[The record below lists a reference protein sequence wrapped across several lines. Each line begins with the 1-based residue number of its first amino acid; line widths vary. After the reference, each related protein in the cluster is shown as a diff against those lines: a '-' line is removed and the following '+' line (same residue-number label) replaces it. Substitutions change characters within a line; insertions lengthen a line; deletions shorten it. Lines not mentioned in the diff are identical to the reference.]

1 MSKIRIYELAKELGL
16 DNKVLI
22 AKVKELGL
30 GDRGPSHG
38 LETGEA
44 EKVRKAFKPREE
56 ALPQEKQVV
65 VEKKFTVEDKEM
77 SLEERRVKS
86 TVIRRRTKEIETK
99 PPVVEAPKVEKTP
112 VLVPQEVPV
121 KAGEKVEEV
130 LAPPVLPAAEI
141 VSAPEVSEE
150 KPKEEAGEEAKGKKK
165 EKKEALKKAEI
176 IERKERVFKPGP
188 TFRGKKKGGRMA
200 PPPGAKK
207 TEITLPKAI
216 KRVIKISD
224 VIQVGELAKRMGVKA
239 GEVIKKLFGLGM
251 MANINQAVDIDAAT
265 LVCQE
270 FGYEVERVG
279 MEVVE
284 ETLEETTDLAESL
297 VPRPPIVTVMGH
309 VDHGKTSLLDAI
321 KRTDVAAGEAGG
333 ITQHI
338 GAYHVKVDKGDLV
351 FLDTP
356 GHEAFTAM
364 RARGAQ
370 VTDFVILV
378 VAADDGVMP
387 QTVEAINHAKAANV
401 PIIVAINKIDKPGA
415 NPDRVKQS
423 LSDHGLQPEDWGGS
437 TIFVNV
443 SAKQKLGIKELL
455 EMILLQ
461 AEVMDLKANPD
472 KLAKGIIIEAKLDKG
487 RGPVATV
494 LVQEGTLK
502 VGDPFVAG
510 IHYGRV
516 RALVDDR
523 GGKVQM
529 AGPSMPVEVLGL
541 PGVPQAGDKFI
552 AVSDEKKA
560 KEIGT
565 YRQMK
570 QRETELSK
578 SSKVSLEDL
587 YSKIKEG
594 EVKELGIIVKADVH
608 GSVEALAESLQKLS
622 TDAIK
627 LKVLHGS
634 VGAITETDV
643 MLAAASN
650 AIIIGFHVRPDAKVQ
665 ALAEEEGVDVRLYS
679 IIYEVI
685 EDVKKAME
693 GLLEPTIKEVVLG
706 RAEVRQVFSVPKIGA
721 VAGCFVTDGK
731 IARGAKV
738 RLIRDSIVVHDGKMA
753 SLRRFKDDVKEVQ
766 SGYECGIG
774 IENYNDIK
782 TGDVIEAYIHEKIAG
797 KL

>member
-1 MSKIRIYELAKELGL
+1 MAKIRIHELAKELGL
-16 DNKVLI
+16 ENKDVI
-22 AKVKELGL
+22 AKCKQLGF
-30 GDRGPSHG
+30 GDKSPSHG
-38 LETGEA
+38 LENSQA
-44 EKVRKAFKPREE
+44 DSVRKAFKPREE
-56 ALPQEKQVV
+56 ALPEEMQIV
-65 VEKKFTVEDKEM
+65 VEKKVTLDDKEL
-77 SLEERRVKS
+77 SVEERRVKS
-86 TVIRRRTKEIETK
+86 TVIRRRTKEIEVK
-99 PPVVEAPKVEKTP
+99 PQVVEPAKPLKVEKVPAVHELPSEP
-112 VLVPQEVPV
+112 VEVAVPV
-121 KAGEKVEEV
+121 IEPQIPEMQ
-130 LAPPVLPAAEI
+130 PVRVIE
-141 VSAPEVSEE
+141 EE
-150 KPKEEAGEEAKGKKK
+150 KPKEEATGKKK
-165 EKKEALKKAEI
+165 DKKEILKKVESL
-176 IERKERVFKPGP
+176 ELKERVFKPVP
-188 TFRGKKKGGRMA
+188 AFRGKRRGAKAA
-200 PPPGAKK
+200 PAAGSKK
-207 TEITLPKAI
+207 TEITVPKAI
-216 KRVIKISD
+216 KRVIKVSD
-224 VIQVGELAKRMGVKA
+224 VIQVGELAKRMGIKA
-239 GEVIKKLFGLGM
+239 GEVIKKLFGLGI
-251 MANINQAVDIDAAT
+251 MATINQSVDIDAAT
-265 LVCQE
+265 LIAQE

-279 MEVVE
+279 MEIVE
-284 ETLEETTDLAESL
+284 EMLEETVDIAENKVL
-297 VPRPPIVTVMGH
+297 RPPVVTVMGH

-321 KRTDVAAGEAGG
+321 KQTDVAAGEAGG

-338 GAYHVKVDKGDLV
+338 GAYHVKLDKGDLV

-370 VTDFVILV
+370 VTDFVVLV

-401 PIIVAINKIDKPGA
+401 PIIVAVNKIDKPGA
-415 NPDRVKQS
+415 NPDKVKQS
-423 LSDHGLQPEDWGGS
+423 LSEHGLQPEGWGGD

-443 SAKQKLGIKELL
+443 SAKQRTGIKELL
-455 EMILLQ
+455 EMIILQ
-461 AEVMDLKANPD
+461 AEVMQLMANPD
-472 KLAKGIIIEAKLDKG
+472 KHAKGTIIEAKLDKG

-516 RALVDDR
+516 RAMLDDK
-523 GGKVQM
+523 GAKVLE
-529 AGPSMPVEVLGL
+529 AGPSMPVEVQGL
-541 PGVPQAGDKFI
+541 PGVPQAGERFVV
-552 AVSDEKKA
+552 VSDEKKA

-587 YSKIKEG
+587 YNKIKDG
-594 EVKELGIIVKADVH
+594 EVKELGIIIKADVH
-608 GSVEALAESLQKLS
+608 GSVEALTESLQKLS

-643 MLAAASN
+643 LLAAASN
-650 AIIIGFHVRPDAKVQ
+650 AIIIGFHVRPDVKVQ

-679 IIYEVI
+679 IIYEVT

-693 GLLEPTIKEVVLG
+693 GLLAPTIKEVVLG
-706 RAEVRQVFSVPKIGA
+706 RAEIREIFSVPKVGNIG
-721 VAGCFVTDGK
+721 GCFVTDGK
-731 IARGAKV
+731 ITRGAMI
-738 RLIRDSIVVHDGKMA
+738 RLIRDGIVIHDGKMA

-782 TGDVIEAYIHEKIAG
+782 TGDVIEAYIHEKIAA

>member
-1 MSKIRIYELAKELGL
+1 MAKIRVYELAKELGVE
-16 DNKVLI
+16 NKYLI
-22 AKVKELGL
+22 AKAKELGL
-30 GDRGPSHG
+30 GDKGPSNG
-38 LETGEA
+38 LEPAEA
-44 EKVRKAFKPREE
+44 DRLRKAFKPAEQV
-56 ALPQEKQVV
+56 LPEEKQVV
-65 VEKKFTVEDKEM
+65 VEKKVTFEDREM
-77 SLEERRVKS
+77 SVEERRVKS
-86 TVIRRRTKEIETK
+86 TVIRRRTKEIEVK
-99 PPVVEAPKVEKTP
+99 PPIVEAPKPLKAESVEVPDAGAP
-112 VLVPQEVPV
+112 VMVEEVPV
-121 KAGEKVEEV
+121 PVI
-130 LAPPVLPAAEI
+130 APEIAEI
-141 VSAPEVSEE
+141 PPIPGIEE
-150 KPKEEAGEEAKGKKK
+150 KKPEEEEAKGKKK
-165 EKKEALKKAEI
+165 EKKETLKKAELL
-176 IERKERVFKPGP
+176 ELKERVFKPGP
-188 TFRGKKKGGRMA
+188 TFRGKKKGARISAVAG
-200 PPPGAKK
+200 GKK
-207 TEITLPKAI
+207 TEITVPKAI
-216 KRVIKISD
+216 KRVIKLSD
-224 VIQVGELAKRMGVKA
+224 AIQVGELAKRMGIKA
-239 GEVIKKLFGLGM
+239 GELIKKLFGLGM
-251 MANINQAVDIDAAT
+251 MATINQAIDIDAAT
-265 LVCQE
+265 LVAQD

-279 MEVVE
+279 MEIVE
-284 ETLEETTDLAESL
+284 EQLEETPDIEENKVL
-297 VPRPPIVTVMGH
+297 RPPVVTVMGH

-321 KRTDVAAGEAGG
+321 KQTDVAAGEAGG

-338 GAYHVKVDKGDLV
+338 GAYHVKLDKGDLV

-356 GHEAFTAM
+356 GHEAFTSM

-370 VTDFVILV
+370 VTDFVVLV

-387 QTVEAINHAKAANV
+387 QTIEAINHAKAAKV

-415 NPDRVKQS
+415 NPDKVKQAI
-423 LSDHGLQPEDWGGS
+423 SDHGLVPEDWGGD

-443 SAKQKLGIKELL
+443 SAKQRIGIKELL

-461 AEVMDLKANPD
+461 AEVMELKANPD
-472 KLAKGIIIEAKLDKG
+472 KLAKGTIIEAKLDKG

-510 IHYGRV
+510 VHFGRV
-516 RALVDDR
+516 RAMVDDK
-523 GGKVQM
+523 GSKVQE
-529 AGPSMPVEVLGL
+529 AGPSIPVEVLGL

-560 KEIGT
+560 REIGT

-578 SSKVSLEDL
+578 TSKVSLEDL

-594 EVKELGIIVKADVH
+594 EVKELGIIIKADVH
-608 GSVEALAESLQKLS
+608 GSVEALTDSLQKLS

-665 ALAEEEGVDVRLYS
+665 ALAEEERVDIRLYS

-685 EDVKKAME
+685 DDVKKAME
-693 GLLEPTIKEVVLG
+693 GLLEPTLKEVVLG
-706 RAEVRQVFSVPKIGA
+706 RAEIRQVFGVPK
-721 VAGCFVTDGK
+721 AGNIAGSFVTDGK
-731 IARGAKV
+731 ITRSARL
-738 RLIRDSIVVHDGKMA
+738 RLIRDGVVVHDGKML

-766 SGYECGIG
+766 AGYECGIG

-782 TGDVIEAYIHEKIAG
+782 TGDVIEVYIQEKVAA

>member
-1 MSKIRIYELAKELGL
+1 MAKIRIHELAKELGL
-16 DNKVLI
+16 ENKDVI
-22 AKVKELGL
+22 AKCKQLGF
-30 GDRGPSHG
+30 GDKSPSHG
-38 LETGEA
+38 LENSEA
-44 EKVRKAFKPREE
+44 DSIRKAFKPREE
-56 ALPQEKQVV
+56 ALPEEMQIV
-65 VEKKFTVEDKEM
+65 VEKKVTLDDRELSV
-77 SLEERRVKS
+77 EERRVKS
-86 TVIRRRTKEIETK
+86 TVIRRRTKEIEVK
-99 PPVVEAPKVEKTP
+99 PQVVEQVKPLKVEK
-112 VLVPQEVPV
+112 VPTVQELPSEPAEVAVPV
-121 KAGEKVEEV
+121 IE
-130 LAPPVLPAAEI
+130 PQI
-141 VSAPEVSEE
+141 PEVQPVRVTEEE
-150 KPKEEAGEEAKGKKK
+150 KPKEEAKGKKK
-165 EKKEALKKAEI
+165 DKKEILKKVESL
-176 IERKERVFKPGP
+176 ELKERVFKPVP
-188 TFRGKKKGGRMA
+188 AFRGKRRGAKAA
-200 PPPGAKK
+200 PAAGSKK
-207 TEITLPKAI
+207 TEITVPKAI
-216 KRVIKISD
+216 KRVIKVSD
-224 VIQVGELAKRMGVKA
+224 VIQVGELAKRMGIKA
-239 GEVIKKLFGLGM
+239 GEVIKKLFGLGI
-251 MANINQAVDIDAAT
+251 MATINQSVDIDAAT
-265 LVCQE
+265 LIAQE

-279 MEVVE
+279 MEIVE
-284 ETLEETTDLAESL
+284 EMLEETADIAEDKVL
-297 VPRPPIVTVMGH
+297 RPPVVTVMGH

-321 KRTDVAAGEAGG
+321 KQTDVAAGEAGG

-338 GAYHVKVDKGDLV
+338 GAYHVKLDKGDLV

-370 VTDFVILV
+370 VTDFVVLV

-401 PIIVAINKIDKPGA
+401 PIIVAVNKIDKPGA
-415 NPDRVKQS
+415 NPDKVKQS
-423 LSDHGLQPEDWGGS
+423 LSEHGLQPEGWGGD

-443 SAKQKLGIKELL
+443 SAKQRTGIKELL
-455 EMILLQ
+455 EMIILQ
-461 AEVMDLKANPD
+461 AEVMQLKANPD
-472 KLAKGIIIEAKLDKG
+472 KFAKGTIIEAKLDKG

-510 IHYGRV
+510 VHYGRV
-516 RALVDDR
+516 RAMLDDK
-523 GGKVQM
+523 GAKVLE
-529 AGPSMPVEVLGL
+529 AGPSMPVEVQGL
-541 PGVPQAGDKFI
+541 PGVPQAGERFVV
-552 AVSDEKKA
+552 VSDEKKA

-587 YSKIKEG
+587 YNKIKDG
-594 EVKELGIIVKADVH
+594 EVKELGIIIKADVH
-608 GSVEALAESLQKLS
+608 GSVEALTESLHKLS

-643 MLAAASN
+643 LLAAASN

-665 ALAEEEGVDVRLYS
+665 ALANEEGVDVRLYS
-679 IIYEVI
+679 IIYEVT

-693 GLLEPTIKEVVLG
+693 GLLAPTIKEVVLG
-706 RAEVRQVFSVPKIGA
+706 RAEIREIFSVPKVGNIG
-721 VAGCFVTDGK
+721 GCFVTDGK
-731 IARGAKV
+731 ITRGAMV
-738 RLIRDSIVVHDGKMA
+738 RLIRDGIVIHDGKMA

-782 TGDVIEAYIHEKIAG
+782 TGDVIEAYIHEKIAA

>member
-1 MSKIRIYELAKELGL
+1 MAKIRIHELAKELGL
-16 DNKVLI
+16 ENKDVI
-22 AKVKELGL
+22 AKCKQLGF
-30 GDRGPSHG
+30 GDKSPSHG
-38 LETGEA
+38 LENSEA
-44 EKVRKAFKPREE
+44 DSIRKAFKPREE
-56 ALPQEKQVV
+56 ALPEEMQIV
-65 VEKKFTVEDKEM
+65 VEKKVTLDDRELSV
-77 SLEERRVKS
+77 EERRVKS
-86 TVIRRRTKEIETK
+86 TVIRRRTKEIEVK
-99 PPVVEAPKVEKTP
+99 PQVVEQAEPLKVEKVTVVHEIP
-112 VLVPQEVPV
+112 SETAEVAVPV
-121 KAGEKVEEV
+121 IEPQIPETR
-130 LAPPVLPAAEI
+130 PVRVTE
-141 VSAPEVSEE
+141 EE
-150 KPKEEAGEEAKGKKK
+150 KPKEEAKGKKK
-165 EKKEALKKAEI
+165 DKKEILKKVESL
-176 IERKERVFKPGP
+176 ELKERVFKPVP
-188 TFRGKKKGGRMA
+188 TFRGKRRGAKAA
-200 PPPGAKK
+200 PAAGSKK
-207 TEITLPKAI
+207 TEITVPKAI
-216 KRVIKISD
+216 KRVIKVSD
-224 VIQVGELAKRMGVKA
+224 VIQVGELAKRMGIKA
-239 GEVIKKLFGLGM
+239 GEVIKKLFGLGI
-251 MANINQAVDIDAAT
+251 MATINQAVDIDAAT
-265 LVCQE
+265 LIAQD

-279 MEVVE
+279 MEIVE
-284 ETLEETTDLAESL
+284 EMLEETADIAENKVL
-297 VPRPPIVTVMGH
+297 RPPVVTVMGH

-321 KRTDVAAGEAGG
+321 KQTDVAAGEAGG

-338 GAYHVKVDKGDLV
+338 GAYHVKLDKGDLV

-370 VTDFVILV
+370 VTDFVVLV

-401 PIIVAINKIDKPGA
+401 PIIVAVNKIDKPGA
-415 NPDRVKQS
+415 NPDKVRQS
-423 LSDHGLQPEDWGGS
+423 LSDHGLQPEGWGGD

-443 SAKQKLGIKELL
+443 SAKQRTGIKELL
-455 EMILLQ
+455 EMIILQ
-461 AEVMDLKANPD
+461 AEVMQLKANPD
-472 KLAKGIIIEAKLDKG
+472 KHAKGTIIEAKLDKG

-494 LVQEGTLK
+494 LVQEGTLR

-510 IHYGRV
+510 VHYGRV
-516 RALVDDR
+516 RAMLDDK
-523 GGKVQM
+523 GAKVLE
-529 AGPSMPVEVLGL
+529 AGPSMPVEVQGL
-541 PGVPQAGDKFI
+541 PGVPQAGEKFVV
-552 AVSDEKKA
+552 VSDEKKA

-587 YSKIKEG
+587 YNKIKDG
-594 EVKELGIIVKADVH
+594 EVKELGIIIKADVH
-608 GSVEALAESLQKLS
+608 GSVEALTESLQKLS

-643 MLAAASN
+643 LLAAASN
-650 AIIIGFHVRPDAKVQ
+650 AIIIGFHVRPDVKVQ

-679 IIYEVI
+679 IIYEVT

-693 GLLEPTIKEVVLG
+693 GLLAPTIKEVVLG
-706 RAEVRQVFSVPKIGA
+706 RAEIREIYSVPKVGNIG
-721 VAGCFVTDGK
+721 GCFVTDGK
-731 IARGAKV
+731 ITRGAMI
-738 RLIRDSIVVHDGKMA
+738 RLIRDGIVIHDGKMA

>member
-1 MSKIRIYELAKELGL
+1 MSKIRVYELAKELGVE
-16 DNKVLI
+16 NKDLI
-22 AKVKELGL
+22 ARCKELGL
-30 GDRGPSHG
+30 GDKGPSHG
-38 LETGEA
+38 LEAGEA
-44 EKVRKAFKPREE
+44 DKLRKAFKPREE
-56 ALPQEKQVV
+56 VLPEEKQVV
-65 VEKKFTVEDKEM
+65 VEKKVTLEDREM
-77 SLEERRVKS
+77 SVEERRVKS
-86 TVIRRRTKEIETK
+86 TVIRRRTREIEVK
-99 PPVVEAPKVEKTP
+99 PPVVEAPKVEKVAAPEVAAPAAVAEVTAP
-112 VLVPQEVPV
+112 VV
-121 KAGEKVEEV
+121 
-130 LAPPVLPAAEI
+130 APPVMEIPPLPVVE
-141 VSAPEVSEE
+141 EE
-150 KPKEEAGEEAKGKKK
+150 KPKEEAKEEAKGKK
-165 EKKEALKKAEI
+165 KKEALKKAEI
-176 IERKERVFKPGP
+176 LELKERVFKPVP
-188 TFRGKKKGGRMA
+188 TFRGKKKGGKVA
-200 PPPGAKK
+200 AVPGAKK
-207 TEITLPKAI
+207 TEITVPKAI
-216 KRVIKISD
+216 KRVIKITD
-224 VIQVGELAKRMGVKA
+224 AIQVGELAKRMGVKA
-239 GEVIKKLFGLGM
+239 GEVIKKLFGLGI
-251 MANINQAVDIDAAT
+251 MATINQAVDIDAAT
-265 LVCQE
+265 LVAQE

-279 MEVVE
+279 MEIVE
-284 ETLEETTDLAESL
+284 EMLEEAPEMEEGKIL
-297 VPRPPIVTVMGH
+297 RPPVVTVMGH

-321 KRTDVAAGEAGG
+321 RQTDVAAGEAGG

-338 GAYHVKVDKGDLV
+338 GAYHVKLEKGDLV

-387 QTVEAINHAKAANV
+387 QTIEAINHSKAANV
-401 PIIVAINKIDKPGA
+401 PIIVAVNKIDKPGA
-415 NPDRVKQS
+415 NPDRVRQS
-423 LSDHGLQPEDWGGS
+423 LADHGLLPEDWGGD

-443 SAKQKLGIKELL
+443 SAKQRTGIKELL

-472 KLAKGIIIEAKLDKG
+472 KFAKGIVIEAKLDKG

-494 LVQEGTLK
+494 LVQEGSLK

-510 IHYGRV
+510 VQYGRV
-516 RALVDDR
+516 RAMVDDK
-523 GGKVQM
+523 GAKVQK

-541 PGVPQAGDKFI
+541 PGVPLAGEKFI
-552 AVSDEKKA
+552 VVADEKKA
-560 KEIGT
+560 REIGT

-578 SSKVSLEDL
+578 TSKVSLEDL

-594 EVKELGIIVKADVH
+594 EVKELGIIIKADVH
-608 GSVEALAESLQKLS
+608 GSVEALTESLQKLS
-622 TDAIK
+622 TEAIK
-627 LKVLHGS
+627 LKALHGS

-665 ALAEEEGVDVRLYS
+665 ALAEEEGVDIRLYS

-685 EDVKKAME
+685 DDVKKAME
-693 GLLEPTIKEVVLG
+693 GLLEPTLKEVVLG
-706 RAEVRQVFSVPKIGA
+706 RAEIREVFSVPKVGN

-731 IARGAKV
+731 ITRGAKV
-738 RLIRDSIVVHDGKMA
+738 RLIRDGIVVLDGKMA

-782 TGDVIEAYIHEKIAG
+782 TGDVIEAYIQEKVAA

>member
-1 MSKIRIYELAKELGL
+1 MSKLRIYELAKELGVE
-16 DNKVLI
+16 NKDVI
-22 AKVKELGL
+22 AKCKELGL
-30 GDRGPSHG
+30 GEKTPSHG
-38 LETGEA
+38 LESSEA
-44 EKVRKAFKPREE
+44 DKLRKAFRPIEE
-56 ALPQEKQVV
+56 ALPEEKQVV
-65 VEKKFTVEDKEM
+65 VEKKFTLEDREI

-86 TVIRRRTKEIETK
+86 TVIRRRTKEVEVK
-99 PPVVEAPKVEKTP
+99 PPVVEVPKEVPAVE
-112 VLVPQEVPV
+112 VAPQEVPV
-121 KAGEKVEEV
+121 P
-130 LAPPVLPAAEI
+130 PPVVALP
-141 VSAPEVSEE
+141 VPEMPPVPVVEE
-150 KPKEEAGEEAKGKKK
+150 KPKEEEKVKKK

-176 IERKERVFKPGP
+176 LELKERVFKPIP
-188 TFRGKKKGGRMA
+188 TFKKRAKVA
-200 PPPGAKK
+200 PAMVKK
-207 TEITLPKAI
+207 TEITVPKAI

-224 VIQVGELAKRMGVKA
+224 AIQVGELAKRMGVKV
-239 GEVIKKLFGLGM
+239 GEVIKKMFSLGI
-251 MANINQAVDIDAAT
+251 MATINQAIDIDAAT
-265 LVCQE
+265 LVASD

-279 MEVVE
+279 MELVE
-284 ETLEETTDLAESL
+284 EMLEEAPAAEEIKVL
-297 VPRPPIVTVMGH
+297 RPPVITVMGH

-321 KRTDVAAGEAGG
+321 RQTDVAAGEAGG

-338 GAYHVKVDKGDLV
+338 GAYHVKLEKGDLV

-387 QTVEAINHAKAANV
+387 QTIEAINHAKAANV
-401 PIIVAINKIDKPGA
+401 PIIVAVNKIDKPGA
-415 NPDRVKQS
+415 NPDRVRQS
-423 LSDHGLQPEDWGGS
+423 LADHGLLPENWGGD

-443 SAKQKLGIKELL
+443 SAKQRMGIKELL

-461 AEVMDLKANPD
+461 AEVMELKANPD
-472 KLAKGIIIEAKLDKG
+472 KLAKGTIIEAKLDKG

-510 IHYGRV
+510 GHWGRV
-516 RALVDDR
+516 RAMVDDK
-523 GGKVQM
+523 GMKVQN
-529 AGPSMPVEVLGL
+529 AGPSIPVEVLGL
-541 PGVPQAGDKFI
+541 PGVPHAGEKFV

-560 KEIGT
+560 KEIGA

-570 QRETELSK
+570 QREAELSK
-578 SSKVSLEDL
+578 TSKVSLEEL

-594 EVKELGIIVKADVH
+594 EVKELGIIIKADVH
-608 GSVEALAESLQKLS
+608 GSVEALTESLQKLS

-627 LKVLHGS
+627 LKVIHGS

-643 MLAAASN
+643 MLASASN

-665 ALAEEEGVDVRLYS
+665 GLAEAEGVDIRLYS
-679 IIYEVI
+679 IIYEVV

-693 GLLEPTIKEVVLG
+693 GLLEPTIREVVLG
-706 RAEVRQVFSVPKIGA
+706 RAEIRQVFSVPKVGN

-731 IARGAKV
+731 ITRAARV
-738 RLIRDSIVVHDGKMA
+738 RLIRDGVVVHDGKML

-782 TGDVIEAYIHEKIAG
+782 TGDVIEAYVQEKVAA

>member
-1 MSKIRIYELAKELGL
+1 MAKVRIYELAKEFGVE
-16 DNKVLI
+16 NKEVI
-22 AKVKELGL
+22 SKCKELGM
-30 GDRGPSHG
+30 GDMGPSHG
-38 LETGEA
+38 LEVSEV
-44 EKVRKAFKPREE
+44 EKLRKAFKPVEE
-56 ALPQEKQVV
+56 VLPEDKQHV
-65 VEKKFTVEDKEM
+65 VEKKFTLEDREM
-77 SLEERRVKS
+77 SVEERRVKS
-86 TVIRRRTKEIETK
+86 TVIRRRTKEIEVK
-99 PPVVEAPKVEKTP
+99 PQPPVVEVPKPEVEP
-112 VLVPQEVPV
+112 VSEVPSAKTQEISV
-121 KAGEKVEEV
+121 AV
-130 LAPPVLPAAEI
+130 PPVLEVPQAP
-141 VSAPEVSEE
+141 SAVEEE
-150 KPKEEAGEEAKGKKK
+150 KPKEEGKGKKK
-165 EKKEALKKAEI
+165 DKKEALKKVESL
-176 IERKERVFKPGP
+176 ERKERIFKPSPVFK
-188 TFRGKKKGGRMA
+188 GKKKGARAPVMA
-200 PPPGAKK
+200 GAKK
-207 TEITLPKAI
+207 TEITVPKAI
-216 KRVIKISD
+216 KRIIKLSD
-224 VIQVGELAKRMGVKA
+224 AVQVGELAKRMGIKA
-239 GEVIKKLFGLGM
+239 GELIKKLFGLGM
-251 MANINQAVDIDAAT
+251 MATINQAIDIDAAT
-265 LVCQE
+265 LVAQD

-279 MEVVE
+279 MEIVE
-284 ETLEETTDLAESL
+284 EQLEEAPEIEEKKTL
-297 VPRPPIVTVMGH
+297 RPPVVTVMGH

-321 KRTDVAAGEAGG
+321 RQTDVATGEAGG

-338 GAYHVKVDKGDLV
+338 GAYHVKLDKGDLV

-364 RARGAQ
+364 RARVAQ
-370 VTDFVILV
+370 VRDFVILV

-387 QTVEAINHAKAANV
+387 QTIEAINHAKAANV
-401 PIIVAINKIDKPGA
+401 PIIVAVNKIDKPGA
-415 NPDRVKQS
+415 NPDKVKQS
-423 LSDHGLQPEDWGGS
+423 LSDHGLQPEEWGGS

-443 SAKQKLGIKELL
+443 SAKQRTGIKELL
-455 EMILLQ
+455 EMIILQ
-461 AEVMDLKANPD
+461 AEVMELKANPD

-494 LVQEGTLK
+494 LAQEGTLK
-502 VGDPFVAG
+502 VGAPFVAG
-510 IHYGRV
+510 IHHGKV
-516 RALVDDR
+516 RAMVDDK
-523 GGKVQM
+523 GAKVLE
-529 AGPSMPVEVLGL
+529 AGPSMPVEVQGL
-541 PGVPQAGDKFI
+541 PGVPQAGEKFVV
-552 AVSDEKKA
+552 VSDEKKA

-587 YSKIKEG
+587 FSKIKEG
-594 EVKELGIIVKADVH
+594 VVKELGIIIKADVH

-622 TDAIK
+622 TEAIK

-650 AIIIGFHVRPDAKVQ
+650 AIIIGFHVRPDSKVH
-665 ALAEEEGVDVRLYS
+665 ALAEEEGVDIRLYS

-693 GLLEPTIKEVVLG
+693 GLLEPTFKEVVLG
-706 RAEVRQVFSVPKIGA
+706 RAEIREVFTVPKIGNIG
-721 VAGCFVTDGK
+721 GCFVTDGK

-782 TGDVIEAYIHEKIAG
+782 TGDVIEAYMQEKVAG